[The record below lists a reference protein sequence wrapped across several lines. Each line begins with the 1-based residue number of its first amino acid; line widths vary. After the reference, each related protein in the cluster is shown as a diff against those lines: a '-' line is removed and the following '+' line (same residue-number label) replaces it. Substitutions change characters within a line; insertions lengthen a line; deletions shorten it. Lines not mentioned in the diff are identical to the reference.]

1 MTPNYLLKATL
12 LLIFLVYANLLQ
24 SNLAFPAI
32 EDNEEPY
39 HAILSKE
46 VFTFERKKSKNKVYA
61 HSFAVEQ
68 EISES
73 LLAEEEKATFYN
85 ALFFDDESEVKQVS
99 AKRKG
104 RSLSVI
110 KASNVYE
117 SDGIFHSD
125 AKIYTYS
132 FPLSMVEP
140 THCETVQEYRD
151 YKYLSPVYFH
161 TFYRIERKIIQVKVP
176 KWLEVEVREFN
187 FEEGKVARRTFEE
200 KDDVVVHEFV
210 MTDLET
216 RKQEINGVGRSYEL
230 PHIMILCKSI
240 EMEGE
245 KETLLASTD
254 DLYKWYRSLVKQVE
268 NDQEVLKRTVEKVT
282 AQHSEDQDKIEALY
296 YWVQDNIRYI
306 AFEDGIAGFKPATAQ
321 DVFNKRYGDC
331 KGMSNL
337 LKEMLTMAGYDA
349 RLTWL
354 GTRRIAYD
362 YSVPSLCVDNHMI
375 CTLIRGE
382 ERIFLDPTEKYCPFG
397 EFAHRIQG
405 QQVMIENEDA
415 YELAHIPELDA
426 EQNKTTKKITLD
438 LDGKMLKGQAAYEYF
453 GEAKVELHNAYHGT
467 KTDKK
472 EEALKYYL
480 SRGDKNRRVKNV
492 ETKHFDDRKKP
503 LFIQHDF
510 ELDNEVMEVGEELY
524 VTIDYGKML
533 ENGQMEEDRK
543 GDYAFGYRFVDS
555 FDIHFNIP
563 EGYLVSYLPENLD
576 ISNSDFDFQIQFTQ
590 HDDRIEYHKKIAIK
604 SGLIPKSSFE
614 VWNEAIKSLKSV
626 YNDRIVLKRKP

>member
-1 MTPNYLLKATL
+1 MKIKSLLKCAFL
-12 LLIFLVYANLLQ
+12 LGILMYANLFQTTFAL
-24 SNLAFPAI
+24 SSM
-32 EDNEEPY
+32 EDEEPY
-39 HAILSKE
+39 HASLSTE
-46 VFTFERKKSKNKVYA
+46 VFTFERNKSKSSDFAHFFSVQQKVK
-61 HSFAVEQ
+61 
-68 EISES
+68 ES
-73 LLAEEEKATFYN
+73 LITEEEKVVFAN
-85 ALFFDDESEVKQVS
+85 ALFFDNESEVLKVT
-99 AKRKG
+99 AKMG
-104 RSLSVI
+104 RI
-110 KASNVYE
+110 KLPVTKTANSYQ

-132 FPLSMVEP
+132 FPLSMVDQ

-151 YKYLSPVYFH
+151 FKYLSPVYFH
-161 TFYRIERKIIQVKVP
+161 TFYAVERKIIQVKVP
-176 KWLEVEVREFN
+176 EWLEVEIREFN
-187 FEEGKVARRTFEE
+187 FEEGKVSKRTFEE
-200 KDDVVVHEFV
+200 KGGVVVHEFV
-210 MTDLET
+210 MTDLEA
-216 RKQEINGVGRSYEL
+216 RKRETNGVGRSYEL
-230 PHIMILCKSI
+230 PHIMILCKAI
-240 EMEGE
+240 EIGGV
-245 KETLLASTD
+245 KQTLLASTD
-254 DLYKWYRSLVKQVE
+254 DLYKWYRNLVKQVE
-268 NDQEVLKRTVEKVT
+268 NDPKILEKTVEKVT
-282 AQHSEDQDKIEALY
+282 AQYSEDQDKIEALF

-337 LKEMLTMAGYDA
+337 LKEMLTIAGYDA

-375 CTLIRGE
+375 CTLIREE

-405 QQVMIENEDA
+405 QQVMIEDEDT

-438 LDGKMLKGQAAYEYF
+438 LEGVMLKGQATYEYF

-467 KTDKK
+467 KSDKK
-472 EEALKYYL
+472 EEALKHYL

-524 VTIDYGKML
+524 VTIDYGKMFKNA
-533 ENGQMEEDRK
+533 EMEEARK
-543 GDYAFGYRFVDS
+543 GDYAFGYRFVDT

-563 EGYLVSYLPENLD
+563 EGYSVSYLPENLD
-576 ISNSDFDFQIQFTQ
+576 ISNSDFDFHIQFTQ
-590 HDDRIEYHKKIAIK
+590 HDDRIEYHKKIAVK
-604 SGLIPKSSFE
+604 SGVIPKSSFE
-614 VWNEAIKSLKSV
+614 DWDKAIKSLKSV
-626 YNDRIVLKRKP
+626 YDDRIVLKKK